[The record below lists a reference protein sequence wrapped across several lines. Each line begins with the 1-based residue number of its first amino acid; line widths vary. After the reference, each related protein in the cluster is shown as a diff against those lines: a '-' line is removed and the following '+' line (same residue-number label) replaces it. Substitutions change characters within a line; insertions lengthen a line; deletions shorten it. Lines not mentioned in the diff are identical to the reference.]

1 LSDVALLLKYSFGQ
15 SACIKHTNINI

>member
-15 SACIKHTNINI
+15 SACIKHTNISI